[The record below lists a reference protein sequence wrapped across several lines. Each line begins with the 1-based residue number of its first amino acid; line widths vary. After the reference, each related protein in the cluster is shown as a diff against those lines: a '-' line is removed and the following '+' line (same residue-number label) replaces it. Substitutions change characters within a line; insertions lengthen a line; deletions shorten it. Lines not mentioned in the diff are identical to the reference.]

1 MSTREALEEKVRP
14 RIATFAESF
23 KATRKDVGRLHL
35 KTKVV
40 YTRYLVVLLST
51 QFSMSA
57 ERC

>member
-23 KATRKDVGRLHL
+23 KATRKDVGRLHEG
-35 KTKVV
+35 
-40 YTRYLVVLLST
+40 YLVVLLST